1 MSAFKVTLHF
11 NKSWG
16 TFSDSFMDSLMKISS
31 GVSDNLQVH
40 VRFFYTLTDLQR
52 DSIINTDN
60 TQKKQSPP
68 TRPAGGDDGSRLWL
82 VGRWHQR
89 RLDRISFFFFWC
101 TFVNVN
107 KTDDYRRVG
116 EIVICSSG
124 QMSWQQTDRQ
134 TNKSWAYI
142 NPSIR
147 SHTALISSSCS
158 TSQCKYLRVW
168 VCFCACVPKGAFVI
182 ELENKSVFGDVSFH
196 TKTCRTQ
203 NIEHVY
209 WTVSFIQMQFLFVFF
224 GLFFFLF

>member
-1 MSAFKVTLHF
+1 MLDSSTLSPICSETPSSTQTTHKKNKVPRPVQPG
-11 NKSWG
+11 G
-16 TFSDSFMDSLMKISS
+16 TMDH
-31 GVSDNLQVH
+31 DC
-40 VRFFYTLTDLQR
+40 D
-52 DSIINTDN
+52 
-60 TQKKQSPP
+60 
-68 TRPAGGDDGSRLWL
+68 W
-82 VGRWHQR
+82 WHQR